1 VYIGQDA
8 DTTSA
13 ISLTSTSTTSPHI
26 DFYPLSTSTAAAQIS
41 STLTSGSNALNFAVG
56 GANKMTITSSALSM
70 ALPINS
76 IMPSGPAYGVSMGM
90 IPTSTNSAGINISAA
105 TSSAV
110 CYVSFNSNGR
120 TPTQNGYIAYNN
132 NDNSMF
138 FNTIQGQHMKL
149 DGTNATCSV
158 LIGTSTSSS
167 ANKLYVNGQSY
178 AVTVAGGSKPFD
190 IPHQSKPGMRLRHRA
205 IESPEAGVL
214 YRFRMNCEVGENT
227 LTLPDY
233 YTWLATDPYVF
244 VSPYR

>member
-1 VYIGQDA
+1 
-8 DTTSA
+8 
-13 ISLTSTSTTSPHI
+13 
-26 DFYPLSTSTAAAQIS
+26 
-41 STLTSGSNALNFAVG
+41 
-56 GANKMTITSSALSM
+56 M

-76 IMPSGPAYGVSMGM
+76 IMPTGPAYGVSMGM
-90 IPTSTNSAGINISAA
+90 IPTSSNSAGINISAA
-105 TSSAV
+105 TTSAV

-132 NDNSMF
+132 NDNSMY

-149 DGTNATCSV
+149 DGTNGTCSV

-178 AVTVAGGSKPFD
+178 AVTVAGGTKTFD
-190 IPHQSKPGMRLRHRA
+190 IPHQSKPGMRLRHRC

-214 YRFRMNCEVGENT
+214 YRFRMNCEVGDNK

-244 VSPYR
+244 VSPYKCFGCGWGDVDAAGKTLTVTVNLAGTYNILLSASRADDMAVAEYNEHGVEYIGTN